1 MGTVWEL
8 DFYSRPI
15 LDDNNK
21 KVWEVL
27 VCESPLDTG
36 RSPESLFRYA
46 QYCPSTQ
53 VNSVWLQEAINNA
66 IAQSNQ
72 APDEVRFFRRQM
84 TNMITKACD
93 DLGIRSQVSRRTI
106 ALNQWLQERLQV
118 VYPEHPGYQPGANP
132 SVSYETT
139 APQPLPDALRGQ
151 QWAFATLEAS
161 AFADL
166 NEWEIAFGEAFPLQ
180 LLNLPPETRI
190 PGLVIFSP
198 RALALAGWMSGLELA
213 FLKADLDSGTPRL
226 LLETGVSDRWILAN
240 LATPA
245 LQTEARNFEATKA
258 QAQQVHFLA
267 VQSDPN
273 TESFA
278 GFWLLQ
284 ELNLA

>member
-15 LDDNNK
+15 LDENKK

-27 VCESPLDTG
+27 VCESPRDTL
-36 RSPESLFRYA
+36 RTSDSLFRYA

-53 VNSVWLQEAINNA
+53 VNSVWLQEAIKSA
-66 IAQSNQ
+66 IAQAPQ
-72 APDEVRFFRRQM
+72 PPDEIRFFRRQM

-93 DLGIRSQVSRRTI
+93 DLGIASQISRRTV
-106 ALNQWLQERLQV
+106 ALNQWLQERLEV
-118 VYPEHPGYQPGANP
+118 VYPEHPGYQPGTNP

-151 QWAFATLEAS
+151 KWAFATLEAS
-161 AFADL
+161 TFADL
-166 NEWEIAFGEAFPLQ
+166 QEWDISFGEAFPLH
-180 LLNLPPETRI
+180 LLKLAPDTRI

-213 FLKADLDSGTPRL
+213 FLKADLNTTNPRL
-226 LLETGVSDRWILAN
+226 LLETGESDRWILAN
-240 LATPA
+240 LAVPQ

-267 VQSDPN
+267 VQSDPDA
-273 TESFA
+273 ESFA